1 MPDKIIIDNINS
13 RIRKYTDR
21 CEGLFVFNVG
31 SEAVIRLEIV
41 KKDMFS
47 PFIKVLVKV
56 SPAINERLSQNVWYQ
71 QNRQWNIPQHS
82 MIINYID
89 SFRDVLT
96 ANSIIV
102 SNLYLD
108 GIAKTMTYMSLRDY
122 SAIQNDI
129 ISNFFPKLDYE
140 VYTATFREDMMIIS
154 IIHDYKF
161 NESNNSIVYTI
172 SYCDQKQRV
181 FATIISTVFKGTGN
195 TWITNAKLS
204 PKGYAT
210 FRDSISNIQNDRLKK
225 FLYNSIEKLKDSTG
239 ERLGVYFLQINS
251 IFSALNIIIS
261 DGKKTLPID
270 IIGFLRAWQANQNT
284 IPALQKIV
292 NNGLLPQAVLMQEQQ
307 RIVETKWIKIDDVSG
322 SILEYTDKCEGKIT
336 LNQKGQTVAQINFL
350 ITRKD
355 FKNIQTIIYITDMN
369 RINRY
374 VFGLFRDWTNANLNV
389 PFTISTDIDPKLNR
403 IASNCVVANVIQLE
417 RLYAILV
424 SSNIIMDT
432 KQHMG
437 LLIISNIFLYFVDI
451 EKTIDR
457 LKIDVKRRRDR
468 DIKGFSWSDAAIES
482 NAEKIKLANIAYD
495 NALALLDSDKNYY
508 RKKVI
513 NIQSMVNEIQKN
525 FPVRLTYKRVIEE
538 KKQLSPSIKDE
549 VAAIITK
556 TEMPTTSL
564 EKTVTT
570 HTTSLPVVR
579 KSTSTMLNSFL
590 GILLSVIVTNIIS
603 KNSKKNGSE

>member
-1 MPDKIIIDNINS
+1 
-13 RIRKYTDR
+13 
-21 CEGLFVFNVG
+21 
-31 SEAVIRLEIV
+31 
-41 KKDMFS
+41 
-47 PFIKVLVKV
+47 
-56 SPAINERLSQNVWYQ
+56 
-71 QNRQWNIPQHS
+71 
-82 MIINYID
+82 
-89 SFRDVLT
+89 
-96 ANSIIV
+96 
-102 SNLYLD
+102 
-108 GIAKTMTYMSLRDY
+108 
-122 SAIQNDI
+122 
-129 ISNFFPKLDYE
+129 
-140 VYTATFREDMMIIS
+140 
-154 IIHDYKF
+154 
-161 NESNNSIVYTI
+161 
-172 SYCDQKQRV
+172 
-181 FATIISTVFKGTGN
+181 
-195 TWITNAKLS
+195 
-204 PKGYAT
+204 
-210 FRDSISNIQNDRLKK
+210 
-225 FLYNSIEKLKDSTG
+225 
-239 ERLGVYFLQINS
+239 
-251 IFSALNIIIS
+251 
-261 DGKKTLPID
+261 
-270 IIGFLRAWQANQNT
+270 
-284 IPALQKIV
+284 
-292 NNGLLPQAVLMQEQQ
+292 
-307 RIVETKWIKIDDVSG
+307 
-322 SILEYTDKCEGKIT
+322 
-336 LNQKGQTVAQINFL
+336 
-350 ITRKD
+350 
-355 FKNIQTIIYITDMN
+355 MN
-369 RINRY
+369 RMNRY

-389 PFTISTDIDPKLNR
+389 PFTISTDTDPKLNR

-437 LLIISNIFLYFVDI
+437 LLVIPNIFLYFVDI

-513 NIQSMVNEIQKN
+513 NIQSMVNKIQKN